1 MADGISV
8 SIAMIIREE
17 ENIRATSQLWV
28 DNIVGEAMDHSKEE
42 GLDEDSVDPTDVDSA
57 EVTSVAEAE
66 EEDTDLEDD
75 LQVEVMAITTNSIE

>member
-1 MADGISV
+1 MADGISA
-8 SIAMIIREE
+8 SIAMIIQEE
-17 ENIRATSQLWV
+17 ENIRATSQLWA
-28 DNIVGEAMDHSKEE
+28 DNKVGEAMDNSKEE

-57 EVTSVAEAE
+57 EVTSVVEAE